1 MSINDI
7 KNMNNQKRKEKGLKM
22 KKNLLKYVFWISFV
36 SLFFMITLGIH
47 SQVKAV
53 DITYKAEYES
63 PISYKL
69 TITGLV
75 EQPEKY
81 DLYNAMICQET
92 DITEKD
98 FLPAFGKKFSINYN
112 KQANIWEGT
121 SLAQEDVK
129 KAYSG
134 FDKKGQY
141 YVYVAAKVKDSIN
154 WVILDGPTKI
164 DTPPLPS
171 LTNRILIAPSYT
183 STSYSIKVNAVNTMM
198 HNGVQRTIRFYIG
211 EVKNEDLLKN
221 LNENKKGAYEELLEY
236 AKQQKPN
243 LKESSFK
250 DTKSDVLDYNIVAN
264 YPIENGKYYFIYSI
278 LDNENGTYNDVEDI
292 EIYNGVKSSQGVRL
306 DKFKYLGTETKPQN
320 PNENSVNNVNTTNKN
335 NTMATKPLPN
345 AGSSMLTI
353 VILIVTIICV
363 IMLYVKNKEYK
374 GIK

>member
-1 MSINDI
+1 MRI
-7 KNMNNQKRKEKGLKM
+7 QKRKEKIGKM
-22 KKNLLKYVFWISFV
+22 KKNLLKHVFCISFV
-36 SLFFMITLGIH
+36 SLFFMITSGVR

-92 DITEKD
+92 DVTEKD
-98 FLPAFGKKFSINYN
+98 FLTTFGKKFSINYN
-112 KQANIWEGT
+112 KQTNIWEGI

-129 KAYSG
+129 KSYSG

-141 YVYVAAKVKDSIN
+141 YVYVAAKVKNSIN
-154 WVILDGPTKI
+154 WVILEGPTKI
-164 DTPPLPS
+164 ETPPLPS
-171 LTNRILIAPSYT
+171 LTNRISITPSYT
-183 STSYSIKVNAVNTMM
+183 STKYSIKVNALNTMM
-198 HNGVQRTIRFYIG
+198 HNGVQRTIRFYVG
-211 EVKNEDLLKN
+211 EVKSENLLKN
-221 LNENKKGAYEELLEY
+221 LSKNKKGAYEELLEY

-243 LKESSFK
+243 LNESSFK
-250 DTKSDVLDYNIVAN
+250 DTKSSSLDYNIVAN

-292 EIYNGVKSSQGVRL
+292 EIYNGVKSSQGVSL
-306 DKFKYLGTETKPQN
+306 DKFKYLAAEAKPQT
-320 PNENSVNNVNTTNKN
+320 PNENSVNNVNTTNKD

-345 AGSSMLTI
+345 AGSSMVAI
-353 VILIVTIICV
+353 VILIITIICV
-363 IMLYVKNKEYK
+363 IMLYVKNEEYK